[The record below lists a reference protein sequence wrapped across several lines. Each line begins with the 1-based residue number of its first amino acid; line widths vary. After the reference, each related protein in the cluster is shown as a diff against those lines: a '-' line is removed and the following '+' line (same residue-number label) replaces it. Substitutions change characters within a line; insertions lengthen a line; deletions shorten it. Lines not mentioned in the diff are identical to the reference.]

1 MNTQKTVLTAEE
13 KELAGLI
20 AKQCKNQGDIHEVLK
35 RLFAGTVE
43 EILEAEME
51 EHLGYEKN
59 SATGRN
65 SGNSRN
71 GHLSKTVTSEYG
83 ESEIVVPRDR
93 NGTFEPQIIGKR
105 QTRSDEIEE
114 KIINMYAKG
123 MTQRDIEENIR
134 DIYGAEIS
142 QSLVSRITDRIM
154 PEVNEWQNRPLEM
167 IYPIIYFDGI
177 IFKSRKESKIVN
189 KCVYSVLGIGM
200 DGRKDIL
207 GIWISENESASF
219 WASVCS
225 DLRNRGVKDILIAC
239 HDNLTGIS
247 NAISATFPQTKQ
259 QLCIVHQIRNSTQY
273 VPFKDRKSV
282 CADLKKIYGAVNLDD
297 AEYAKEEFHEKWDRK
312 YPAIMKS
319 WEEHWAELATAFEYP
334 QEIRRIIYTTN
345 AVEGFHRMMRKFT
358 KNRTIF
364 PTDDSIRK
372 AVYLSVKE
380 ITKKW
385 TVPIYDWGM
394 IYSQIMIY
402 FEDRLTDIRFA

>member
-1 MNTQKTVLTAEE
+1 MNTQKTVLTTEE

-20 AKQCKNQGDIHEVLK
+20 AKQCKSQGDIHTVLK
-35 RLFAGTVE
+35 RLFSGTVE
-43 EILEAEME
+43 EILEAELE

-59 SATGRN
+59 SASGRN

-71 GHLSKTVTSEYG
+71 GYGSKTVISEYG
-83 ESEIVVPRDR
+83 ESEIAVPRDR
-93 NGTFEPQIIGKR
+93 NSTFEPQIIEKR
-105 QTRSDEIEE
+105 QTRSEEIEE

-123 MTQRDIEENIR
+123 MTQRDIEDNIR

-154 PEVNEWQNRPLEM
+154 PEVNEWQNRPLDA
-167 IYPIIYFDGI
+167 IYAVIYFDGI
-177 IFKSRKESKIVN
+177 IFKSRKDNKIIN

-225 DLRNRGVKDILIAC
+225 DLRNRGVKEILIAS

-247 NAISATFPQTKQ
+247 SAINATFPQTKQ
-259 QLCIVHQIRNSTQY
+259 QLCIVHQIRNSTKY
-273 VPFKDRKSV
+273 VPFKDRKTV
-282 CADLKKIYGAVNLDD
+282 CADLKKIYGAVNLED
-297 AEYAKEEFHEKWDRK
+297 AEYAKEEFREKWDGK

-319 WEEHWAELATAFEYP
+319 WDENWAELSTAFEYP
-334 QEIRRIIYTTN
+334 SEIRRIIYTTN

-385 TVPIYDWGM
+385 TMPVYDWGM

-402 FEDRLTDIRFA
+402 FEDRLADIRFA